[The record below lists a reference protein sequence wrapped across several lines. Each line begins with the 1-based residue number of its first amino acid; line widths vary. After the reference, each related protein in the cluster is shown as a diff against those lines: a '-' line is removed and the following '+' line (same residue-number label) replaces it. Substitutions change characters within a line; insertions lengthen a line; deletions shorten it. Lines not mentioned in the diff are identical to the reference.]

1 MSGECGSTRPAR
13 ILMTEGEL
21 RRDCAT
27 ALTVGEAG
35 RGIVDGSILDGD
47 AAFSRRSIRSL
58 MPLPRA

>member
-1 MSGECGSTRPAR
+1 
-13 ILMTEGEL
+13 MTEGEL